1 MDILFYPLESL
12 REVNT
17 LLLIASKCKI
27 QFELEFI
34 KNTFNKIT
42 NKNYSEATMFNSLQ
56 KFYYLMNHNDYS
68 MEHLNNT
75 INEEIK
81 SKPSIIV
88 PPYLNCRICKAELDV
103 IKKTQCIV
111 FTLIEEKKAVAISKF
126 CKYCEITYNIDTF
139 KLNNNDMCAYEM
151 DTNFVS
157 ISSETVFE
165 VVKMNIYE
173 KLIIKTN

>member
-1 MDILFYPLESL
+1 
-12 REVNT
+12 
-17 LLLIASKCKI
+17 
-27 QFELEFI
+27 
-34 KNTFNKIT
+34 
-42 NKNYSEATMFNSLQ
+42 
-56 KFYYLMNHNDYS
+56 MNHNDYS

-75 INEEIK
+75 INEDIK

-88 PPYLNCRICKAELDV
+88 PPYSNCRICKAELDV

-126 CKYCEITYNIDTF
+126 CKYCEIIYNIDTF

-165 VVKMNIYE
+165 VIIMNIYM
-173 KLIIKTN
+173 KN